1 MVGAILFIIAFAC
14 FFGRNRFISIVLVFA
29 LLTGGYQLIP
39 LDYMVI
45 SSIGVTKCYDWV
57 LLFIGAMLLIQPQ
70 MFLNNKVWK
79 SFKMMTLYGVILVVL
94 LVYSIAIQNVEPTVS
109 IRVFRNLLYFTPVFL
124 FVQLSQ
130 EEIAKV
136 FKIIILITAFVS
148 LVYCLQQV
156 FHKTLLN
163 GITSDYMGFSGEK
176 DRYYNLPVYIYP
188 VVFFLFFKGNTLQ
201 IRFKYVLLSVCCVAV
216 LLSQHRNLLLAI
228 VVCYFLHFLFNNK
241 FSVAK
246 ILGFS
251 LLSAGL
257 LYLADSLWNNRFSKG
272 LEDISQSS
280 FAIAPAAFYD
290 IDLTNISTTEF
301 RQYLFQ
307 ERLNYILKNTNE
319 TLLGVGLVTDD
330 SRKAASLNFNIGM
343 DDGYGN
349 VSQVASS
356 DIAWSSMILQMGVV
370 GSILFILFHTALI
383 GKFFKE
389 REDGIMQVGALY
401 IIALFI
407 TSFFSNTI
415 SLPYTTSL
423 LMLFG
428 AYYYQLSLN
437 KKAKT
442 YLNDQHFNHY
452 LSLSV

>member
-1 MVGAILFIIAFAC
+1 MIGAILFIVSFAL
-14 FFGRNRFISIVLVFA
+14 FSGPNRFISIVLLFA
-29 LLTGGYQLIP
+29 LLTGGFQLVP
-39 LDYMVI
+39 LNYMVI

-57 LLFIGAMLLIQPQ
+57 LLFVGAMLLLQPQ
-70 MFLNNKVWK
+70 VFLNTLVWK
-79 SFKMMTLYGVILVVL
+79 SFKMMSIYGVILIIL
-94 LVYSIAIQNVEPTVS
+94 LVYSIFVQNVEPAVS
-109 IRVFRNLLYFTPVFL
+109 VRVFRNLLYFLPIVL
-124 FVQLSQ
+124 FVQLPQ

-136 FKIIILITAFVS
+136 FKILIFITAFVS

-163 GITSDYMGFSGEK
+163 GITSDFMGVSGEK
-176 DRYYNLPVYIYP
+176 DRYYNLPVYVYP
-188 VVFFLFFKGNTLQ
+188 VIFFLFFKDNFLQ
-201 IRFKYVLLSVCCVAV
+201 IRFRYILLLMCCSAV

-228 VVCYFLHFLFNNK
+228 VVCYFLHFLFSNRV
-241 FSVAK
+241 SIIA

-251 LLSAGL
+251 ILSAGF
-257 LYLADSLWNNRFSKG
+257 LYFADSLWNNRFSKG
-272 LEDISQSS
+272 LEDISQTS
-280 FAIAPAAFYD
+280 FAITPAAFYE
-290 IDLTNISTTEF
+290 IDLTNITTTEF

-307 ERLNYILKNTNE
+307 ERLNYILKENGK
-319 TLLGVGLVTDD
+319 TLLGAGLITDD

-356 DIAWSSMILQMGVV
+356 DIAWSSMILQMGVAGTLV
-370 GSILFILFHTALI
+370 FILFHISFL
-383 GKFFKE
+383 KDFFKE

-423 LMLFG
+423 LVLFG
-428 AYYYQLSLN
+428 AYYYQLYLN
-437 KKAKT
+437 KRAKS
-442 YLNDQHFNHY
+442 YLNDQDFNHY
-452 LSLSV
+452 FSLSV